1 MGEELVALR
10 KFFHYQKSLNVMMPI
25 FHMIYVV
32 GNAGSTIVKVGTMD
46 YGGPTKHVLS
56 IAWFDY
62 FDNISINSKHNFR
75 TFYHDII
82 CKD

>member
-1 MGEELVALR
+1 
-10 KFFHYQKSLNVMMPI
+10 MMPI

-32 GNAGSTIVKVGTMD
+32 GNVGSTIVEVGTMD

-56 IAWFDY
+56 TAWFDY
-62 FDNISINSKHNFR
+62 FDNISVNSKHNFR